1 MNQEER
7 GNEKL
12 LRLWQSLLW
21 CAVVML
27 VMYLFVRNF
36 ILPQSDRT
44 LETSM
49 NTMAHNFGERLALIH
64 NFWLHDNR
72 RKNLKVPSWV
82 NLYAGADESKLGF
95 NPSRVIFVMSPQ
107 GWPKDVRGIPGD
119 SQDPCRLIWLSL
131 LGRDESLFITN
142 VKVVAEPAKNECVF
156 TTSISGFVYN
166 YSDGS
171 VNGFLAE

>member
-49 NTMAHNFGERLALIH
+49 NTMAHNFGERLALVH
-64 NFWLHDNR
+64 NLWLHDNR
-72 RKNLKVPSWV
+72 RRNLKVPSWV
-82 NLYAGADESKLGF
+82 NLYAGSDESKLGF
-95 NPSRVIFVMSPQ
+95 SPDRVIFVMSPQ
-107 GWPKDVRGIPGD
+107 GWPMDVRGMPGD
-119 SQDPCRLIWLSL
+119 SQD
-131 LGRDESLFITN
+131 RDESLFITN
-142 VKVVAEPAKNECVF
+142 VRVVAEPAKNECVF
-156 TTSISGFVYN
+156 TTSVSGFVYN